1 MDSPITPITA
11 QEVQQ
16 DFQDVRRE
24 HYVRRCLIAFDIMC
38 NVVFFNGDED
48 ETISSH
54 SARAATQGKR
64 WGIALSWFLDLF
76 QRDHGAHAVAGD
88 ECRALDIEKVEEN
101 SGVIPPKES

>member
-24 HYVRRCLIAFDIMC
+24 HYFRRCLIAFDIFC
-38 NVVFFNGDED
+38 NVVFFFGDED

-54 SARAATQGKR
+54 SARAATQGKL
-64 WGIALSWFLDLF
+64 WGIVMSRFLDLF
-76 QRDHGAHAVAGD
+76 QTDHGAHAVARD
-88 ECRALDIEKVEEN
+88 EARALNIEHVEET
-101 SGVIPPKES
+101 SGVIPKK